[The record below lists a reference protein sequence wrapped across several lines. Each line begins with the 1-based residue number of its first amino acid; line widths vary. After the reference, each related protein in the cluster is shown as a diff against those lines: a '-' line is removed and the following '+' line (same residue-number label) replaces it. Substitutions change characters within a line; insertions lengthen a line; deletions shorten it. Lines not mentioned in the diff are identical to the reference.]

1 MENFGDGAS
10 REEEL
15 TNMLVKEEGCFAL
28 VVFLCGGRMYD
39 ILCCGVVLTI
49 SLVFFFLNDVKINEG
64 RRYVLVLCTMYY
76 CMYYVCIVAKK

>member
-1 MENFGDGAS
+1 MGKNARDFVNMENFGDGAS

-39 ILCCGVVLTI
+39 IYVVVLC
-49 SLVFFFLNDVKINEG
+49 SQFLLSFFF
-64 RRYVLVLCTMYY
+64 
-76 CMYYVCIVAKK
+76 